1 MTWVKICGTT
11 NVEDALAAVEAGA
24 DALGFVFY
32 RRSRRV
38 VDVATA
44 RAIVEKVPD
53 KVARIGVFVNEPVEK
68 VVDAVHKVGLTAVQ
82 LHGDED
88 VEYSRN
94 LYRKLANGGPRP
106 MIFRS
111 LAARVF
117 DVPDDECVG
126 WDPVKDG
133 ILELDENYHG
143 QRVRKLHVADDG
155 DLFLETHGFRPGV
168 IGGILLDSS
177 TPTQRGGTGRTFDWE
192 RVRPWVGVMNSIS
205 KLVVAGGLTP
215 KNVADAMAMLHPW
228 GVDVAS
234 GVEVSAGKKDWE
246 KVHAFVKAVRQADA
260 ERNSA

>member
-11 NVEDALAAVEAGA
+11 NLEDALAAVDAGA
-24 DALGFVFY
+24 NAVGFVFY
-32 RRSRRV
+32 RRSRRA
-38 VDVATA
+38 VDLATV
-44 RAIVEKVPD
+44 RAIVEKLPD
-53 KVARIGVFVNEPVEK
+53 AMGRIGVFVNESVEK
-68 VVDAVHKVGLTAVQ
+68 VVDIVHQAGLTAVQ
-82 LHGDED
+82 LHGEED
-88 VEYSRN
+88 VEYSRA
-94 LYRKLANGGPRP
+94 LYRKLGNGGPRP

-126 WDPVKDG
+126 WDPVQAG

-143 QRVRKLHVADDG
+143 QRVRKLHVAEDG

-205 KLVVAGGLTP
+205 KLVVAGGLTSR
-215 KNVADAMAMLHPW
+215 NVGDAMAMLHPW
-228 GVDVAS
+228 GVDVVS
-234 GVEVSAGKKDWE
+234 GVESRPGKKDWE
-246 KVHAFVKAVRQADA
+246 KLRAFVQAVRRA
-260 ERNSA
+260 EKSS

>member
-11 NVEDALAAVEAGA
+11 NVEDALAALDAGA
-24 DALGFVFY
+24 NAVGFVFY
-32 RRSRRV
+32 KKSRRA
-38 VDVATA
+38 VDPACA
-44 RAIVEKVPD
+44 RAIVSKLPD
-53 KVARIGVFVNEPVEK
+53 DIAKIGVFVNETVDN
-68 VVDAVHKVGLTAVQ
+68 VVSTVHDVGLTAVQ

-88 VEYSRN
+88 VNYSRQ
-94 LYRKLANGGPRP
+94 LYRALANGGPRP
-106 MIFRS
+106 LIFRS

-117 DVPDDECVG
+117 DVPDDQSVG
-126 WDPVKDG
+126 WDPVQAG

-215 KNVADAMAMLHPW
+215 HNVADAMAMLHPW

-234 GVEVSAGKKDWE
+234 GVESSIGKKDPA
-246 KVHAFVKAVRQADA
+246 KVRAFVQAVRRA
-260 ERNSA
+260 EKS

>member
-11 NVEDALAAVEAGA
+11 NLEDAVAAAEAGA

-32 RRSRRV
+32 KKSRRA
-38 VDVATA
+38 VDAATA
-44 RAIVEKVPD
+44 RAIVDKVPD
-53 KVARIGVFVNEPVEK
+53 TLARIGVFVNERVEN
-68 VVDAVHKVGLTAVQ
+68 VVEIVHHVGLTAVQ
-82 LHGDED
+82 LHGEED
-88 VEYSRN
+88 VDYSRR
-94 LYRKLANGGPRP
+94 LYRALANGAPRP

-117 DVPDDECVG
+117 DVPDDQSVG
-126 WDPVKDG
+126 WDPVQAG

-143 QRVRKLHVADDG
+143 QRVRKLHVAEDG

-177 TPTQRGGTGRTFDWE
+177 TPAQRGGTGRTFDWE

-215 KNVADAMAMLHPW
+215 NNVSKAMAMLHPW
-228 GVDVAS
+228 GVDVVS
-234 GVEVSAGKKDWE
+234 GVEAAPGKKDRE
-246 KVHAFVKAVRQADA
+246 KVRAFVHAVRRA
-260 ERNSA
+260 EKS